1 MKVGEV
7 MLLELENEWKVVDV
21 WELSWKEKKWKERK
35 KKWSCISSMCWERK
49 KEKARWKKRKEKEK
63 KRNKEPRKREK
74 IYKKS
79 SWKKYK
85 ESAWIC
91 ARCDLY
97 YLMGLSRIVD
107 IWWSWRLSVECWC
120 WEDLRKW
127 CLGSSL
133 ISRIFFAPHDQIYSR
148 PNFLV
153 LCPIISH

>member
-1 MKVGEV
+1 MNGKWL
-7 MLLELENEWKVVDV
+7 MCENWVERRR
-21 WELSWKEKKWKERK
+21 SGRKEKKNEVAFLVCVEKERK
-35 KKWSCISSMCWERK
+35 KKHGE
-49 KEKARWKKRKEKEK
+49 RKEKKKKK
-63 KRNKEPRKREK
+63 KRIKSREKEKK